1 MYRWYD
7 SMTATQLLFLF
18 FKDCCTINEMR
29 FFKYTILKDNGNK
42 YFRKRPLY
50 TPTFVEDYL
59 TRNNRCLNNY
69 MTRLFILAPNLKN
82 NRYMNPRW
90 RIIMNDFNK
99 RHEGK
104 EYTTKIF
111 DWDGNDTGLTRKV
124 CVMFKPFQCGMYVNY
139 YRSKWNQ
146 FLNEKIESDK
156 KFNSPFKKGEH
167 YEFRL
172 K

>member
-1 MYRWYD
+1 
-7 SMTATQLLFLF
+7 MTATQLLFLF

-82 NRYMNPRW
+82 NRHMNPRW
-90 RIIMNDFNK
+90 CTIKNDFNK

-104 EYTTKIF
+104 EYTVKIV
-111 DWDGNDTGLTRKV
+111 DWNGNDTGLTRKV
-124 CVMFKPFQCGMYVNY
+124 PVMFRPYQCGMYVNY

>member
-1 MYRWYD
+1 
-7 SMTATQLLFLF
+7 MTATQLLFLF

-29 FFKYTILKDNGNK
+29 FFKYTILKNNGNK

-59 TRNNRCLNNY
+59 TRNNRCLNNF

-82 NRYMNPRW
+82 NRHMNPRW
-90 RIIMNDFNK
+90 CTIKNDFNK

-104 EYTTKIF
+104 EYTAKIV

-124 CVMFKPFQCGMYVNY
+124 PVMFRPYQCGMYVNY

>member
-1 MYRWYD
+1 
-7 SMTATQLLFLF
+7 
-18 FKDCCTINEMR
+18 MR
-29 FFKYTILKDNGNK
+29 FFKYTILKNNGNK

-59 TRNNRCLNNY
+59 TRNNRCLNNF

-82 NRYMNPRW
+82 NRHMNPRW
-90 RIIMNDFNK
+90 CTIKNDFNK

-104 EYTTKIF
+104 EYTAKIV

-124 CVMFKPFQCGMYVNY
+124 PVMFRPYQCGMYVNY

>member
-1 MYRWYD
+1 
-7 SMTATQLLFLF
+7 MTATQLLFLF

-29 FFKYTILKDNGNK
+29 FFKYTILKNNGNK

-59 TRNNRCLNNY
+59 TRNNRCLNNF

-82 NRYMNPRW
+82 NRHMNPRW
-90 RIIMNDFNK
+90 CTIKNDFNK

-104 EYTTKIF
+104 EYTVKIV

-124 CVMFKPFQCGMYVNY
+124 PVMFKPYQCGMYVNY

>member
-1 MYRWYD
+1 
-7 SMTATQLLFLF
+7 MTATQLLFLF

-82 NRYMNPRW
+82 NRHMNPRW
-90 RIIMNDFNK
+90 RTIENDFNK

-124 CVMFKPFQCGMYVNY
+124 RVMFKPYQCGMYVNY

>member
-1 MYRWYD
+1 
-7 SMTATQLLFLF
+7 
-18 FKDCCTINEMR
+18 MR
-29 FFKYTILKDNGNK
+29 FFKYTILKNNGNK

-59 TRNNRCLNNY
+59 TRNNRCLNNF

-82 NRYMNPRW
+82 NRCMNPRW
-90 RIIMNDFNK
+90 RIIKNDFDK

-104 EYTTKIF
+104 EYTTKIV

-124 CVMFKPFQCGMYVNY
+124 PVMFRPYQCGMYVNY